1 MPVERPKASAPSRLG
16 EQRLRALKQANEIRS
31 ARAQLKRDLA
41 SGRIELA
48 QILARPPEC
57 AQRARVIDLL
67 LLLPKIGPVKAERM
81 LAQCRIAH
89 SKTLAGLSD
98 RQRVALSDLLRR

>member
-1 MPVERPKASAPSRLG
+1 MPAERAHASAPSRLH

-48 QILARPPEC
+48 QILARPPEF
-57 AQRARVIDLL
+57 AQTAKVLDLL
-67 LLLPKIGPVKAERM
+67 LLLPKTGPVKAGRM

-98 RQRVALSDLLRR
+98 RQRAALSALLRR

>member
-1 MPVERPKASAPSRLG
+1 MSADGGKAKAPGRSP
-16 EQRLRALKQANEIRS
+16 EQRLRALQQANEIRS

-48 QILARPPEC
+48 RILARPPEF
-57 AQRARVIDLL
+57 AQTAKVLDLL
-67 LLLPKIGPVKAERM
+67 LFVPKVGPAKAARM

-89 SKTLAGLSD
+89 AKTLGGLSD
-98 RQRVALSDLLRR
+98 RQRAALLDLFRG